1 MKIVVLYRPNSE
13 HGRVV
18 EDFIHDF
25 QSRHLGQKMDVL
37 NIDSREGASLAS
49 LYEIMEYPAIMVTQN
64 DGGMQKLWQGTSLP
78 LIDEV
83 AAYARA

>member
-13 HGRVV
+13 HARVV

-25 QSRHLGQKMDVL
+25 QSRHLGQKLEVL
-37 NIDSREGASLAS
+37 NVDSREGTATASM
-49 LYEIMEYPAIMVTQN
+49 YDVMKYPAIMVIQN
-64 DGGMQKLWQGTSLP
+64 DGYVQKIWQDDLLP